1 MEQNTKTYEVHLIAN
16 EKLKITGKGDSILW
30 KDAVILSDFSSPW
43 TTETPS
49 KIEFKA
55 LWDKNHLFFCFK
67 VYDTNIHIDKK
78 DNSVYSI
85 GNSDRVE
92 LFFRPDQTLNPY
104 YCLEIDTQARIMD
117 FIAYPNKKF
126 NYNWN
131 WPENDIE
138 VKASKD
144 ENSFTVEGAIS
155 IASLKKF
162 HLIKE
167 DKIETGI
174 FRAKYNTVDSNNF
187 EPTWI
192 TWINPKTETPNF
204 HTPTSFG
211 ILHLMP

>member
-1 MEQNTKTYEVHLIAN
+1 MEKDTTTYEVHLIDQKQLN
-16 EKLKITGKGDSILW
+16 INGKGDHILW
-30 KDAVILSDFSSPW
+30 KDAVILSDFISPW
-43 TTETPS
+43 TADTPS

-55 LWDKNHLFFCFK
+55 LWDKNYLFFCFI
-67 VYDTNIHIDKK
+67 VYDTKIHIDKK

-92 LFFRPDQTLNPY
+92 LFFRPNQTLNPY

-131 WPENDIE
+131 WPENEIE
-138 VKASKD
+138 VKSSRN
-144 ENSFTVEGAIS
+144 ENSFTVEGTIS

-162 HLIKE
+162 HLIQE
-167 DKIETGI
+167 DKVETGI
-174 FRAKYNTVDSNNF
+174 FRAKYNSTDGTHF

-192 TWINPKTETPNF
+192 TWINPNTENPNF

-211 ILHLMP
+211 TLHLMQ